1 MSIVLGIDNNFF
13 FLAFLRTH
21 LMICAREVIKNNS
34 KYFNLNFIYSAL
46 IMALIIVSCVLITLG
61 EAYWYIIKKLFS

>member
-1 MSIVLGIDNNFF
+1 
-13 FLAFLRTH
+13 
-21 LMICAREVIKNNS
+21 MICAREVIKNNS